1 MKIEITILADTP
13 DYRKDAPVI
22 DREIDAAM
30 EKLETSIG
38 FHYTGTIIQII
49 DKEVL

>member
-1 MKIEITILADTP
+1 MKIEITIFADTP

-30 EKLETSIG
+30 ERLKDIG